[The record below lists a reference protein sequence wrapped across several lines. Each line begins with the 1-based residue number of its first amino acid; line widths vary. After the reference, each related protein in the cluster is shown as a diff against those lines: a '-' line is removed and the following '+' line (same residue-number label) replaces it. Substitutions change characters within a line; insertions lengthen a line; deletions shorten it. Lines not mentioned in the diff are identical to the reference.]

1 METLYAGR
9 FVNLVREGRWEY
21 CERVH
26 DTAAAMIFAQTAE
39 GRALLVEEYR
49 PPIGRQSICFPAG
62 LIGDEGDESG
72 EAAARRELL
81 EETGYEAEQL
91 RFLFEGPS
99 SPGITS
105 ESIRFYIAAGLQRV
119 SAGGGVQGERIIV
132 HEVPL
137 EGIESWLDAQRA
149 EGKAVDPRIYT
160 GLYFLQKEKGVT
172 APSCRGS
179 ECREDQGLA

>member
-1 METLYAGR
+1 MAEPEKLYSGK

-21 CERVH
+21 CERVNQ
-26 DTAAAMIFAQTAE
+26 TAAAMIFACTAE

-62 LIGDEGDESG
+62 LIGDEGAESA

-81 EETGYEAEQL
+81 EETGYEAGGM
-91 RFLFEGPS
+91 RFLFDGPS

-105 ESIRFYIAAGLQRV
+105 EYLSFYLATDLTRSG
-119 SAGGGVQGERIIV
+119 AGGGVQGERITV

-137 EGIESWLDAQRA
+137 SCIEDWLEQQRA
-149 EGKAVDPRIYT
+149 QGKAVDPRIYT
-160 GLYFLQKEKGVT
+160 GLYFLQ
-172 APSCRGS
+172 
-179 ECREDQGLA
+179 REAGL